1 VFDELMYEEDNPKRP
16 VGFRFNVDQSDMFDV
31 NGVLRKRG
39 YTFPDNNIKLKRV
52 KEDLASQKAM
62 FLLILKD
69 VRNGQITN
77 DLLDAT
83 EAALRMAGGD

>member
-1 VFDELMYEEDNPKRP
+1 MQERLLSSPLKTQVEIESEVFDELMYEEDNPKRH

-52 KEDLASQKAM
+52 KEDLASQKTM
-62 FLLILKD
+62 FLLILKA
-69 VRNGQITN
+69 VRNG
-77 DLLDAT
+77 
-83 EAALRMAGGD
+83 

>member
-1 VFDELMYEEDNPKRP
+1 MTSSSPLKTQVEIESEVFDELMYEEDNPKRP

-52 KEDLASQKAM
+52 KEDLAS
-62 FLLILKD
+62 
-69 VRNGQITN
+69 
-77 DLLDAT
+77 
-83 EAALRMAGGD
+83 